1 MKFVTRTEAA
11 QFMACGLCVTFLV
24 EKLLPFVICRPYALA
39 ADIPAGDP
47 RIGSGSKC
55 NAVGHHAVRFSPSL
69 PRSRKR

>member
-1 MKFVTRTEAA
+1 
-11 QFMACGLCVTFLV
+11 
-24 EKLLPFVICRPYALA
+24 VICRPYALA